1 MQDEEREMRKKKGP
15 KMSGA
20 ERLMLAQNV
29 ALIAAE
35 EFALSMVPLLL
46 AVNEV
51 GGVAAAIRIL
61 KANKKI
67 SGRDPR

>member
-1 MQDEEREMRKKKGP
+1 MKKKKGP
-15 KMSGA
+15 KMSSS
-20 ERLMLAQNV
+20 ESLILSQNV

-51 GGVAAAIRIL
+51 GGIAAAILIL
-61 KANKKI
+61 KKAKRPKEAR
-67 SGRDPR
+67 G

>member
-1 MQDEEREMRKKKGP
+1 MRTKKARKSFRSALESVV
-15 KMSGA
+15 MA
-20 ERLMLAQNV
+20 DNV

-51 GGVAAAIRIL
+51 GGIAAAIRIL
-61 KANKKI
+61 KDAAKKPK
-67 SGRDPR
+67 GDAG

>member
-1 MQDEEREMRKKKGP
+1 MTKKKG
-15 KMSGA
+15 KKTSTV
-20 ERLMLAQNV
+20 ENLILSQNV